1 MMLSSRAS
9 HARPTPSQ
17 EVSLRETVAV
27 LQREVEAHGVG
38 PCTVRITRRR
48 GWPDP
53 QPVTE
58 VVVQAGEVALMTRHR
73 DAQQAVFRAFQAV
86 LDRIE

>member
-1 MMLSSRAS
+1 MS
-9 HARPTPSQ
+9 HPDLPNLDLDLAP
-17 EVSLRETVAV
+17 A
-27 LQREVEAHGVG
+27 
-38 PCTVRITRRR
+38 
-48 GWPDP
+48 PDP